1 MTALLSTRR
10 PDLFRNLT
18 LLICYTLLLTF
29 SFYLAYELRFD
40 FNVTQQFQTERL
52 HALFWVVPLELIML
66 YVFGQ
71 FRGFLSYFRIPDL
84 FRIFGALICVG
95 IFMVVLWMAM
105 PGQLSPRAVIL
116 GNLLFSTV
124 LLTAFR
130 MGMRLYRERFLSGH
144 PAQNPEGQ
152 RRVGIVGAGDAGAMV
167 AADLMAKR
175 GLGLKPVVFLDDD
188 ASKHGHE
195 IHGVPVA
202 GAPDRLAA
210 VREAYEVQRI
220 IIALPA
226 KAHRRIR
233 EVISLAKSLGLE
245 TEIVPSMWD
254 LASGRVQASQIRPVE
269 LEDLLGRDPV
279 ALDSEQ
285 IREMIQDKV
294 VLVTGAGGSIGAELC
309 RQIANRSPQRLV
321 LVDHCE
327 VQMFQVEQEMISLGH
342 GSIVL
347 PMVATVLDHARMEWI
362 FQTYKPSLVFHAA
375 AHKHVP
381 MMEHQP
387 VEALK
392 NNTLGTYQLAQ
403 LAAEHQVHKFV
414 LISTD
419 KAINPTS
426 VMGCSKRMAEM
437 AMQSLQRPA
446 AGSAIFCAVRFG
458 NVLGSSGSV
467 IPTFKRQI
475 AEGGPVTVTHPEVMR
490 YFMTIPEAVG
500 LVLQAAS
507 QASGGE
513 IFVLDMGQPIKI
525 VEVARQLIELS
536 GFQPDIDIEIKFVGL
551 RPGEKLFE
559 ELQHT
564 GEQFAETAHP
574 RISRFVSQ
582 PPTPGQVEEW
592 IRQLQANLIP
602 GQRNQV
608 KQFLTQ
614 VVPEYTP
621 YLE

>member
-1 MTALLSTRR
+1 MA
-10 PDLFRNLT
+10 
-18 LLICYTLLLTF
+18 LTF
-29 SFYLAYELRFD
+29 SWRPGAIRNMLLLFSYSLLLVFSLYLAYELRFD
-40 FNVTQQFQTERL
+40 FVVVQPYQTERL
-52 HALFWVVPLELIML
+52 HAVFWVVPLELVFL

-84 FRIFGALICVG
+84 FRIFGALVCVG
-95 IFMVVLWMAM
+95 VFLVVIWMALP
-105 PGQLSPRAVIL
+105 PGQVPPRAVIL
-116 GNLLFSTV
+116 GNLMFATV
-124 LLTAFR
+124 LLTSFR
-130 MGMRLYRERFLSGH
+130 MSMRMYRERFLSGH
-144 PAQNPEGQ
+144 PNNNPDGQ
-152 RRVGIVGAGDAGAMV
+152 RRVVIVGAGDAGASV

-202 GAPDRLAA
+202 GSPDRLAS
-210 VREAYEVQRI
+210 VREAYEIERM

-226 KAHRRIR
+226 RAHRRIR
-233 EVISLAKSLGLE
+233 EVINLAKTLGLE

-254 LASGRVQASQIRPVE
+254 LASGRVQASQVRPVE

-285 IREMIQDKV
+285 IQEMVREQV
-294 VLVTGAGGSIGAELC
+294 VMVTGAGGSIGAELC
-309 RQIANRSPQRLV
+309 RQIANRVPQRLL

-342 GSIVL
+342 GSIIM
-347 PMVATVLDHARMEWI
+347 PFVASVLDLERMDWI
-362 FQTYKPSLVFHAA
+362 MRTYKPTLVFHAA

-392 NNTLGTYQLAQ
+392 NNTLGTYQLAK
-403 LAAEHQVHKFV
+403 LSMEHGVRKFV

-426 VMGCSKRMAEM
+426 VMGCSKRLAEIGL
-437 AMQSLQRPA
+437 QSLQLLPGNA
-446 AGSAIFCAVRFG
+446 TNFCAVRFG

-475 AEGGPVTVTHPEVMR
+475 AEGGPVTVTHPDVTR

-507 QASGGE
+507 QATGGE
-513 IFVLDMGQPIKI
+513 IFVLDMGQSIKI
-525 VEVARQLIELS
+525 LDVARQLIELS
-536 GFQPDIDIEIKFVGL
+536 GFQPEVDIEIKYVGL

-559 ELQHT
+559 ELQHK
-564 GEQFAETAHP
+564 GEQFAETPHK
-574 RISRFVSQ
+574 RIYRFVAQ
-582 PPTPGQVEEW
+582 PPAAEQVAEW
-592 IRQLQANLIP
+592 MQQLKANLIP

-614 VVPEYTP
+614 MVPEYTP

>member
-1 MTALLSTRR
+1 MALLSSQRAG
-10 PDLFRNLT
+10 LIRNLM
-18 LLICYTLLLTF
+18 LLACYASLLTV
-29 SFYLAYELRFD
+29 SLYLAYELRFD
-40 FNVTQQFQTERL
+40 FQVEKPFQSERFQ
-52 HALFWVVPLELIML
+52 ALFWVVPMEVVFL
-66 YVFGQ
+66 YIFGQ
-71 FRGFLSYFRIPDL
+71 FRGFLTYFRIPDL
-84 FRIFGALICVG
+84 FRIFGALVCVA

-105 PGQLSPRAVIL
+105 PGRIPPRAVIL
-116 GNLLFSTV
+116 GNLLFSMV
-124 LLTAFR
+124 LLTGFR

-144 PAQNPEGQ
+144 PSDNPEGQ
-152 RRVGIVGAGDAGAMV
+152 RRVAIVGAGDAGAMV

-188 ASKHGHE
+188 ATKHGHE
-195 IHGVPVA
+195 IHGIPVA
-202 GAPDRLAA
+202 GPPDRLAA
-210 VREAYEVQRI
+210 VREAYEIERI

-226 KAHRRIR
+226 KAHRRMR
-233 EVISLAKSLGLE
+233 EVVNLAKALGLE

-279 ALDSEQ
+279 SLDSAQ
-285 IREMIQDKV
+285 IQEMIQEKV
-294 VLVTGAGGSIGAELC
+294 VMVTGAGGSIGSELC
-309 RQIANRSPQRLV
+309 RQIANRTPQRLIM
-321 LVDHCE
+321 VDHCE
-327 VQMFQVEQEMISLGH
+327 VQMFQIEQEMISLGH
-342 GSIVL
+342 GSLIMPL
-347 PMVATVLDHARMEWI
+347 VASVLDQERMEWI
-362 FQTYKPSLVFHAA
+362 LRTFKPALVFHAA

-403 LAAEHQVHKFV
+403 LAAEHQVSRFV

-426 VMGCSKRMAEM
+426 VMGCSKRIAEI
-437 AMQSLQRPA
+437 ALQSVQHTP
-446 AGSAIFCAVRFG
+446 GNVTNFCAVRFG

-507 QASGGE
+507 QAGGGE
-513 IFVLDMGQPIKI
+513 IFVLDMGQPMKI
-525 VEVARQLIELS
+525 VDVARQLIELS
-536 GFQPDIDIEIKFVGL
+536 GFQPDIDIEIKYVGL

-559 ELQHT
+559 ELQHK
-564 GEQFAETAHP
+564 GEQFVQTAHQ
-574 RISRFVSQ
+574 RIYRFVSK
-582 PPTPGQVEEW
+582 PAAPEQVQEW
-592 IRQLQANLIP
+592 IRQLKTNLVQ

-621 YLE
+621 FLE